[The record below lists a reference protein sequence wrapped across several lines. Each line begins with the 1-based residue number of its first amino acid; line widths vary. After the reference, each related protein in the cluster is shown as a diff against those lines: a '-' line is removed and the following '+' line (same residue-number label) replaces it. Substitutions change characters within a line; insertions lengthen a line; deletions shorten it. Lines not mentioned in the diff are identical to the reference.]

1 MNKTY
6 LRHGC
11 HATFKC
17 FSRKSYA
24 LLTCLHREIKI
35 GVLSAATL
43 SACAPAIAFCSHFIS
58 GGDTITGRELGEAVV
73 TASRTPIAADKA
85 ARIVTVISRKQIE
98 ESGATTVNDLLKAV
112 SEVDV
117 RQRGALGIQT
127 DISINGG
134 TFDQLTIL
142 LNGVSISNPQ
152 TGHLSADFPVSTEDI
167 ERIEILEGAAGRL
180 FGSQA
185 FSGAINIITRDVKH
199 SGVHGEAAAG
209 SFGTLGVGA
218 GGGIKS
224 DMFAHYMSGSFTRTD
239 GGADNSAF
247 NKGNV
252 YYSGKYRTDGLRAFW
267 QAGYAGKEYGAN
279 TFYSA
284 AYPNQWESNQR
295 IIVSAG
301 AETGGKIRLRPQLS
315 WIRSYDHFELIKR
328 SPVGENFH
336 RGDVFSFSLNATA
349 SWALG
354 QTAIG
359 AELRSDNILSSN
371 LGRPLDSVRYVE
383 VAGHDGKYY
392 TRSDH
397 RTDINYFVEHSV
409 VAGIFTFSAGLLAN
423 RNTAV
428 NESFRLYPGVDV
440 SLHPSE
446 QMRLFA
452 SWNKA
457 MRLPSFTDL
466 YYKSPTQE
474 GNVGLKPEKVSSA
487 RIGLEWHPA
496 AFRLLVQGYYN
507 HCTDMIDWVMYSA
520 TDIYH
525 STNFKLDNYGYSVG
539 ATADLRTLLGENSH
553 LRTLTASYAYIYQD
567 KNSGGTIYRS
577 NYALE
582 YLRHKFTAS
591 LSGHILSRL
600 YASASFSWQKRMGT
614 YIKYAGAKS
623 TGEQMR
629 YSPYA
634 LLGMKVYWKAAGYEL
649 YVTGDN
655 LTAHRYYDYGNVRQ
669 PGLWIMAGAKINIDL

>member
-1 MNKTY
+1 
-6 LRHGC
+6 
-11 HATFKC
+11 
-17 FSRKSYA
+17 
-24 LLTCLHREIKI
+24 
-35 GVLSAATL
+35 
-43 SACAPAIAFCSHFIS
+43 
-58 GGDTITGRELGEAVV
+58 
-73 TASRTPIAADKA
+73 
-85 ARIVTVISRKQIE
+85 
-98 ESGATTVNDLLKAV
+98 
-112 SEVDV
+112 
-117 RQRGALGIQT
+117 
-127 DISINGG
+127 
-134 TFDQLTIL
+134 
-142 LNGVSISNPQ
+142 
-152 TGHLSADFPVSTEDI
+152 
-167 ERIEILEGAAGRL
+167 
-180 FGSQA
+180 
-185 FSGAINIITRDVKH
+185 
-199 SGVHGEAAAG
+199 
-209 SFGTLGVGA
+209 
-218 GGGIKS
+218 
-224 DMFAHYMSGSFTRTD
+224 
-239 GGADNSAF
+239 
-247 NKGNV
+247 
-252 YYSGKYRTDGLRAFW
+252 
-267 QAGYAGKEYGAN
+267 
-279 TFYSA
+279 
-284 AYPNQWESNQR
+284 
-295 IIVSAG
+295 
-301 AETGGKIRLRPQLS
+301 
-315 WIRSYDHFELIKR
+315 
-328 SPVGENFH
+328 
-336 RGDVFSFSLNATA
+336 
-349 SWALG
+349 
-354 QTAIG
+354 
-359 AELRSDNILSSN
+359 
-371 LGRPLDSVRYVE
+371 
-383 VAGHDGKYY
+383 
-392 TRSDH
+392 
-397 RTDINYFVEHSV
+397 
-409 VAGIFTFSAGLLAN
+409 
-423 RNTAV
+423 
-428 NESFRLYPGVDV
+428 
-440 SLHPSE
+440 
-446 QMRLFA
+446 MRLFA

-655 LTAHRYYDYGNVRQ
+655 LTAHRYYDYGNVQQ